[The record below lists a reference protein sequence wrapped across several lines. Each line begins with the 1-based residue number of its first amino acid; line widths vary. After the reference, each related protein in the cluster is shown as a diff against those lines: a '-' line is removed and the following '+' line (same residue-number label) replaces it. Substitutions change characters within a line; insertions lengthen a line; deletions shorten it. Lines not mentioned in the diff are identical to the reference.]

1 MSISKDATRRR
12 LGRGLSS
19 LISSPVPID
28 QTGARKQSSRKI
40 KHSQDA
46 HTSGIA
52 ATALADGETLLMIE
66 PGEIHPN
73 PHQPRKHFDEDSLKA
88 LASSIQSDGL
98 MQPIIIRPRAE
109 GGYELVAGERRLRAA
124 QLIELHT
131 IPSLV
136 REVDE
141 QTSVVLALIE
151 NLQREDLNPI
161 ERSEAFSSLID
172 DYGLTHKE
180 LADRLGMNRSSM
192 TNFLRLMELSENEK
206 AALRDGDLSM
216 GHAKVLLSITSL
228 AQRSALAKQTIS
240 QGWSVRELERR
251 TTTSKKLTPQTT
263 RKEIDP
269 HLQDLQ
275 KQLGEHLGTKVSIQ
289 QGKKKGTGRLI
300 VDFYSLEQFD
310 GLLEQLGFSCK

>member
-1 MSISKDATRRR
+1 MSKSKDATRRR

-28 QTGARKQSSRKI
+28 QTTSHKQSSRRVI
-40 KHSQDA
+40 QSQDSP
-46 HTSGIA
+46 TSANA
-52 ATALADGETLLMIE
+52 ATALADGEALLMIE
-66 PGEIHPN
+66 PGHIHSN

-88 LASSIQSDGL
+88 LASSIQTDGL
-98 MQPIIIRPRAE
+98 MQPIIVRPRPE

-131 IPSLV
+131 IPSLI

-141 QTSVVLALIE
+141 ETSAALALIE
-151 NLQREDLNPI
+151 NLQREDLNPM

-172 DYGLTHKE
+172 DYGLTHQE
-180 LADRLGMNRSSM
+180 LADRIGMNRSTL
-192 TNFLRLMELSENEK
+192 TNFLRLMELSETEK
-206 AALRDGDLSM
+206 AALRHGKLSM
-216 GHAKVLLSITSL
+216 GHAKALLSISNL

-251 TTTSKKLTPQTT
+251 TTSSDSPPPKAASK
-263 RKEIDP
+263 EMDP

-300 VDFYSLEQFD
+300 VDFYTLDQFD